1 MPELPVKIASPSA
14 AKLALDFSS
23 ASVGDKIELT
33 VTIDARE
40 HNQHGRNRIESKLP

>member
-1 MPELPVKIASPSA
+1 MPVKIASRPPTKPA
-14 AKLALDFSS
+14 WKFAD

-40 HNQHGRNRIESKLP
+40 HNQHGRNRIEPKLR

>member
-1 MPELPVKIASPSA
+1 MPELPIKIASRTA
-14 AKLALDFSS
+14 AKPPRKFAS

-40 HNQHGRNRIESKLP
+40 HNQHGRNRIEPKLR

>member
-1 MPELPVKIASPSA
+1 MGTCISGG
-14 AKLALDFSS
+14 

-40 HNQHGRNRIESKLP
+40 HKQHGRNRIEPKLR